1 MSLPDRKPGESKESS
16 IRGST
21 SAPTQRV
28 LDIVELLARPDRSGL
43 RFTDVAREL
52 GLTQATAHA
61 ILKTLA
67 DRGWVSRDPVDK
79 TFTLG
84 PGLAVVA
91 DRADANRPL
100 VHAAR
105 AAAVELSADLGYR
118 ASVLER
124 HGDSLLITAHEGGD
138 PGDPAGHPGE
148 RIPYAPPFGVAFAA
162 WDSPVGQRSWIQRTA
177 AANAALAG
185 NLAQSLARTR
195 ERGYDVDLTTPAL
208 AQTAQLVG
216 ALQRDGMPAHV
227 RRIMDRLLVETMV
240 GLTEDDVSHPP
251 AGRHDRGAR
260 LRPASPGRLDPRRPP
275 VATQERARDR
285 RAGTPVDQGGER
297 HRRRTARRHAADG
310 RTPLT

>member
-1 MSLPDRKPGESKESS
+1 M
-16 IRGST
+16 
-21 SAPTQRV
+21 
-28 LDIVELLARPDRSGL
+28 ELLARPDRAGL

-52 GLTQATAHA
+52 GLTQATTHA

-105 AAAVELSADLGYR
+105 AAAIELSAELGYR

-124 HGDSLLITAHEGGD
+124 HGDSLLITAHEGRN

-177 AANAALAG
+177 AANTVLAD

-208 AQTAQLVG
+208 AQTAQVVG

-227 RRIMDRLLVETMV
+227 RRIMDQLLVETMV
-240 GLTEDDVSHPP
+240 GLTDDDAGHP
-251 AGRHDRGAR
+251 R
-260 LRPASPGRLDPRRPP
+260 P
-275 VATQERARDR
+275 VATIAAPVFDRHHRVALILAVHPLRPRSAREIAALGHRLTKAANAIGAGPPGVTPPKGGR
-285 RAGTPVDQGGER
+285 R
-297 HRRRTARRHAADG
+297 
-310 RTPLT
+310 